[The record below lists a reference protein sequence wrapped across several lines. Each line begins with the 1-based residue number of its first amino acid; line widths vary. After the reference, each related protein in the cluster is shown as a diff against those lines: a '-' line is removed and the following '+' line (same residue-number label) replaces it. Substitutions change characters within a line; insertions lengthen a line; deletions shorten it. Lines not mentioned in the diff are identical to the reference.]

1 MQIKIYLNNGITFTA
16 DAAEYNGA
24 SFAQAIN
31 DRDSQVVS
39 IGDLVISKH
48 AILLVAPAD
57 VVDGKNA

>member
-16 DAAEYNGA
+16 EATDYNG
-24 SFAQAIN
+24 SDFAKAIN
-31 DRDSQVVS
+31 NRETQVVS

-57 VVDGKNA
+57 VVEPTA

>member
-16 DAAEYNGA
+16 DAAEYNGGK
-24 SFAQAIN
+24 FAEAIN
-31 DRDSQVVS
+31 NRETQVVS

-57 VVDGKNA
+57 AMGPTE